1 MIQSLNVSAPDP
13 ERRFLTVTEAAVWL
27 AVSER
32 TIYDALRSGRIR
44 GIKIGR
50 LWRIREEWIEKWG
63 SPNWKEG

>member
-1 MIQSLNVSAPDP
+1 MGKYISV
-13 ERRFLTVTEAAVWL
+13 EEAADRLGVC
-27 AVSER
+27 ER

-44 GIKIGR
+44 GLKIGK